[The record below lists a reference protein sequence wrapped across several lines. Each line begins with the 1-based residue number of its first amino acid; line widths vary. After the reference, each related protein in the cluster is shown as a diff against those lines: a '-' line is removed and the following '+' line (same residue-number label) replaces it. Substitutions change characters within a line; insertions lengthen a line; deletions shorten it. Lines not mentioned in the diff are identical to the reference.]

1 MFHSSNIYTYASC
14 LSEADVS
21 GEVEGLQQG
30 EELP

>member
-1 MFHSSNIYTYASC
+1 MFHSSNIYRYASC

-21 GEVEGLQQG
+21 GEVGLQQG